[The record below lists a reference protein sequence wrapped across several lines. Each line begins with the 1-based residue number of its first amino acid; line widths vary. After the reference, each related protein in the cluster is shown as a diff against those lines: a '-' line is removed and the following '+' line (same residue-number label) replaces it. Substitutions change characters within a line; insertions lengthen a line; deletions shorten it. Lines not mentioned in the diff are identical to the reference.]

1 MRGVIG
7 GVHLT
12 VKDQAG
18 AVNEVVNRMDGGS
31 RDLELE
37 RLHAILRDNI
47 LTSEV
52 KRNGLGGIDAGRF
65 ERSID
70 QLAEGFKFLKR
81 PQLADIFDDQFL
93 PPVNGRL
100 IN

>member
-1 MRGVIG
+1 VIG

-12 VKDQAG
+12 VKNPAG
-18 AVNEVVNRMDGGS
+18 AAAEVVKRMDGGS
-31 RDLELE
+31 KDLELE
-37 RLHAILRDNI
+37 RLNAILRDNI
-47 LTSEV
+47 VTGEV
-52 KRNGLGGIDAGRF
+52 RRNGLGGIDIARF

-70 QLAEGFKFLKR
+70 QLTEGFKFQKR
-81 PQLADIFDDQFL
+81 PQTSDIFDDQFL